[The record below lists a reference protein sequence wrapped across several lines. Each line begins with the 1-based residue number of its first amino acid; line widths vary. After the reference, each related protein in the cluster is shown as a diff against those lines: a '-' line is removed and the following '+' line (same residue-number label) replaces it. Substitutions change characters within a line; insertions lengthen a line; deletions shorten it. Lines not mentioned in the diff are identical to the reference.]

1 MKLREFC
8 KPQPYGCHEQTQY
21 LQQDFSDR
29 EIGRVD
35 DDNPDLISISFLF
48 NTFPI
53 HPAGTPG

>member
-8 KPQPYGCHEQTQY
+8 KPQTYGCPEQTQC

-29 EIGRVD
+29 EIGRVYD
-35 DDNPDLISISFLF
+35 DHPDLIPISLLF

-53 HPAGTPG
+53 YPAGTPG